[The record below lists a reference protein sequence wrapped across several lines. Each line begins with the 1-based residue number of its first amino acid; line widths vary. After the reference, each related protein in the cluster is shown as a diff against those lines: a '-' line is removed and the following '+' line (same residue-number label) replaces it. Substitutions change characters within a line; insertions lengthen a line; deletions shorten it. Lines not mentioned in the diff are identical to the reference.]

1 MRLAVFSVCV
11 LFLYLGGGHAWAV
24 YVGNRGWMSLL
35 LSVVFIGAGVFL
47 WMLKAWARKL
57 AMFMLG
63 LIVVIVP
70 LGVASP
76 GFFLDFWRYYE
87 GNLPLWLLA
96 LATILVIEVP
106 VFYCMYVLDK
116 YKETFR

>member
-1 MRLAVFSVCV
+1 
-11 LFLYLGGGHAWAV
+11 
-24 YVGNRGWMSLL
+24 
-35 LSVVFIGAGVFL
+35 
-47 WMLKAWARKL
+47 MLKAWARKL